1 MGLVCIVSV
10 PKRRWYFVKFLELC
24 RRQQRVQE
32 STCIAKVSWNVA
44 LWSWQRDTINLF
56 VHYPSFSVL
65 GRMEHWNIYLSVSLH
80 TTCCLLH
87 LSLQLVNFPFPSPN
101 SLTNTSVPENPPVIS
116 YTCHID
122 PSSPLQDRLS
132 DFSHTLT
139 PNCHPLCSLLSVANM
154 WSHPEHSDMAAT

>member
-1 MGLVCIVSV
+1 MARERIHLYYADARAIHLCLYQSLCSSKVSHKTSGKTLVIECLADNGLNHISFLKPKEALCLRSCMGLVCIVSV
-10 PKRRWYFVKFLELC
+10 PKRRCYFVKFLELC

-32 STCIAKVSWNVA
+32 STCITKVSWNVA

-87 LSLQLVNFPFPSPN
+87 LSL
-101 SLTNTSVPENPPVIS
+101 
-116 YTCHID
+116 
-122 PSSPLQDRLS
+122 
-132 DFSHTLT
+132 
-139 PNCHPLCSLLSVANM
+139 
-154 WSHPEHSDMAAT
+154 